1 MTDSSITVRRA
12 DGEDIAR
19 VEALLEANDL
29 PYRDVRTKPECFFV
43 ASSDA
48 EVIGVGGVEI
58 YGSNGLLRSIVIEES
73 SRGRGYGTA
82 VRETLEEHART
93 NGVTTLYLLT
103 TTASAFFRRSEYE
116 RVDRENVP
124 SSIQRTTE
132 FTDLCPTSATCLKK
146 ELR

>member
-29 PYRDVRTKPECFFV
+29 PYRDVRAKPECFFV

-116 RVDRENVP
+116 RVDRANVP